1 MDNDEII
8 EPMMM
13 MESNTYIMEV
23 DFANRLD
30 VTETIADVLA
40 TPLRPKKDGTSF
52 AKLVETL
59 TAVDA
64 TNFCIAVEV
73 KQEEQKIRE
82 EEKKKRPDI
91 FGACVVFPKG
101 QG

>member
-1 MDNDEII
+1 MDND
-8 EPMMM
+8 
-13 MESNTYIMEV
+13 SCFFLRALKATHRSQV

-40 TPLRPKKDGTSF
+40 TPLRLKKDGTSF

-64 TNFCIAVEV
+64 TSFCIAVEV
-73 KQEEQKIRE
+73 KQEEQKIRKKKE
-82 EEKKKRPDI
+82 EEGRI
-91 FGACVVFPKG
+91 FSVPVLSFQKAKG
-101 QG
+101 